1 MWKFLFFLL
10 CAALLA
16 GAGLATAQEAVD
28 NRPAAN
34 SASSSAAV
42 VDDPPA
48 ATTPAAVATPKPARH
63 QAKTIQRRVPARSG
77 PVRATASVNQP
88 LYMKI
93 QDIGIRENDGG

>member
-28 NRPAAN
+28 NWPAAN
-34 SASSSAAV
+34 SASPSAAV

-63 QAKTIQRRVPARSG
+63 QAKTIQRRGSG
-77 PVRATASVNQP
+77 PVRATASVNEP
-88 LYMKI
+88 LYMKL
-93 QDIGIRENDGG
+93 QDIGIRESDGG